1 MTVKEVDMEG
11 NYLKRITK
19 ILGALFLCALGSYMG
34 IQANVGLAPWEC
46 FQTGVMY
53 KTGFLYGNIV
63 VSVGLIVIMLDLIL
77 KEKIGLGTICNA
89 MFIGKFI
96 DFFNYIDLIPQL
108 DNFALGVC
116 LLFAGQVVL
125 SIGTCLYI
133 KEGMGAGPRD
143 SFMVAIGRRLN
154 KFPIGAV
161 RWIIEITVI
170 FLGWLMGA
178 KVGVGT
184 LISVCGMSTI
194 MEYTFRFFKF
204 DIKSVKHENLID
216 TYNSVTKKKKV

>member
-1 MTVKEVDMEG
+1 MGK
-11 NYLKRITK
+11 NYFQRLTK
-19 ILGALFLCALGSYMG
+19 LIFGLFLCALGSYMG
-34 IQANVGLAPWEC
+34 IQANVGFAPWEC
-46 FQTGVMY
+46 FQMGIMY
-53 KTGFLYGNIV
+53 KTGFMYGNIV
-63 VSVGLIVIMLDLIL
+63 VSVGLIIILVDLIL
-77 KEKIGLGTICNA
+77 KEKIGVGTICNA
-89 MFIGKFI
+89 MFVGKFT
-96 DFFNYIDLIPQL
+96 DLFNYIDLIPRL
-108 DNFALGVC
+108 ENFALGVC

-125 SIGTCLYI
+125 SVGTYYYI
-133 KEGMGAGPRD
+133 SDCMGAGPRD

-170 FLGWLMGA
+170 TLGWLMGA

-216 TYNSVTKKKKV
+216 TYNFITKKKKV